1 MSLGKHPNVALAA
14 LTIFAI
20 AVSLVGSRAPARA
33 AYSLVEMR
41 AQQRAAG
48 NRREDAV
55 RIGRTLFRTVWPAQ
69 VRKVRVDGVGAH
81 RVAGVVL
88 SGTNFHSKLAPAAF
102 VDEVVAIVTQ
112 TFAASDVEE
121 VDAWAILPLPTYA
134 NEVVAGDLAQPT
146 SYTVFSATVRR
157 GELSRFAERIRSGTD
172 VYWDA
177 AWRRSLERS

>member
-1 MSLGKHPNVALAA
+1 MLLRTLTTLATLVLVASTLGASP
-14 LTIFAI
+14 T
-20 AVSLVGSRAPARA
+20 ARA
-33 AYSLVEMR
+33 AYSLVEMK

-48 NRREDAV
+48 NHREDAV
-55 RIGRTLFRTVWPAQ
+55 RIGRALLKTVWPAQ
-69 VRKVRVDGVGAH
+69 IRKVRVDGVGAH
-81 RVAGVVL
+81 RIAGVVL

-102 VDEVVAIVTQ
+102 VDEVVAIVSQ

-121 VDAWAILPLPTYA
+121 VDAWAIMPLPTYA

-157 GELSRFAERIRSGTD
+157 DELARFAERVRSGID

-177 AWRRSLERS
+177 AWRRGLERS

>member
-1 MSLGKHPNVALAA
+1 MQRFTSSLATLA
-14 LTIFAI
+14 IVVFI
-20 AVSLVGSRAPARA
+20 VSLVGTGSPARA
-33 AYSLVEMR
+33 GYSLVEMK

-48 NRREDAV
+48 NHREDAV
-55 RIGRTLFRTVWPAQ
+55 RIGRALFKTVWSAQ
-69 VRKVRVDGVGAH
+69 IRKVRVDGVGAH

-102 VDEVVAIVTQ
+102 VDEVVAIVSQ

-157 GELSRFAERIRSGTD
+157 DELAHFAERVRSGTD

-177 AWRRSLERS
+177 AWRRGLERS

>member
-1 MSLGKHPNVALAA
+1 
-14 LTIFAI
+14 
-20 AVSLVGSRAPARA
+20 
-33 AYSLVEMR
+33 MR

-48 NRREDAV
+48 NHREDAV

-69 VRKVRVDGVGAH
+69 IRKVRVDGVGSH

-146 SYTVFSATVRR
+146 SYTVFFGDRAPSRTRAFRR
-157 GELSRFAERIRSGTD
+157 AYSLGDRRLLGCGVAPQSRAIVVEAASPEARVASRRPERVQVDSTLC
-172 VYWDA
+172 
-177 AWRRSLERS
+177 WRPIVP